1 VKIVISL
8 CVLFHVSEPFIQRRT
23 YEDELMWESVLLVS
37 FFSKNTINSFER
49 YSTEILIFKI
59 FYSNVDSLFKS
70 NEFIRGFNITCFVCF
85 SLLLFKKNNTNS
97 FVSDLAQNIHLQD
110 ILFYVCLFFRKNEY
124 TRGFNITF
132 LEYYLITPKINKLVK
147 LLFAIIYIHNKV

>member
-1 VKIVISL
+1 
-8 CVLFHVSEPFIQRRT
+8 
-23 YEDELMWESVLLVS
+23 MWESVLLVS
-37 FFSKNTINSFER
+37 FFSKNTINSFW
-49 YSTEILIFKI
+49 KI
-59 FYSNVDSLFKS
+59 FNWNINFKDILFHVDSLFKS
-70 NEFIRGFNITCFVCF
+70 NEYTRGFNIMCFACF
-85 SLLLFKKNNTNS
+85 SLVLFKKNNTNS

-132 LEYYLITPKINKLVK
+132 LEYSLITPKINKLVK